1 MLRQVGGNQISGRRT
16 HRNHLVQCLS
26 DLVAAKLKDSF
37 PDPSPD
43 PLHQN
48 VQGVTPKKGYFK
60 NCPKC
65 MQPSLGTSAASTLDC
80 IHRLCYK

>member
-43 PLHQN
+43 PLRQN
-48 VQGVTPKKGYFK
+48 VQGVTPKGGILRTAQ
-60 NCPKC
+60 NVCSQVWEPL
-65 MQPSLGTSAASTLDC
+65 PHLP
-80 IHRLCYK
+80 